1 MDDILLKLQSQDD
14 EISLSLTIINFV
26 FCILFSLIL
35 REFFLRFSNI
45 SFNRSSIARNLVI
58 LSSIVFVVIVI
69 VKNSLALS
77 LGLVGALSV
86 IRFRTP
92 IKEPED
98 LAFLFLAIGIGIGYG
113 AGQIYATTIIFLA
126 IISIIWFILSNNS
139 FSVKNDFNFIV
150 ETSDENKE
158 KYFEELLE
166 VLKNSTVEA
175 SFVKFEQGTN
185 AVIIYYRLVFDD
197 VDNIQK
203 LINDVNRKFS
213 GIKFSLY
220 ENKVID

>member
-77 LGLVGALSV
+77 LGLVGALSIV
-86 IRFRTP
+86 RFRTP
-92 IKEPED
+92 IKEPTE
-98 LAFLFLAIGIGIGYG
+98 LIYLFFSIALGLGFGSSQTLITSILSILLFLYIYFTRTKDFATS
-113 AGQIYATTIIFLA
+113 QID
-126 IISIIWFILSNNS
+126 
-139 FSVKNDFNFIV
+139 DFNLIIEWDDRNESLVKVNEIIKNYNEIV
-150 ETSDENKE
+150 SIEKISSDKNKMVVM
-158 KYFEELLE
+158 Y
-166 VLKNSTVEA
+166 
-175 SFVKFEQGTN
+175 
-185 AVIIYYRLVFDD
+185 
-197 VDNIQK
+197 
-203 LINDVNRKFS
+203 LINVQSEQNLFELINEVKKLK
-213 GIKFSLY
+213 I
-220 ENKVID
+220 NNIDYFKIQNVL